1 MLSVRASVHPFHD
14 SRRSCQPRKAQLRA
28 RTPLLIYIPHTSDKK
43 VSVIIN
49 RSSNTE
55 FTLPGTD
62 ANLMVSISDSV
73 IHMVLN
79 KILKE

>member
-1 MLSVRASVHPFHD
+1 MASVRASVHPFHD
-14 SRRSCQPRKAQLRA
+14 SQRSCQPRKAQLRA
-28 RTPLLIYIPHTSDKK
+28 GLLFLIYIPHTFDKK

-62 ANLMVSISDSV
+62 ANFMVSISDSI

-79 KILKE
+79 KILKG